1 MITVG
6 NILAWAGM
14 DMFFSMVFIYSNE
27 IIGGS
32 LRQKSNAILFFF
44 WAFGEIMIN
53 VINIFIENYK
63 MNYVVQLIPLGLLGF
78 TYFYVKESPF
88 VLFKLYEIKELLSV
102 LLFISKENQQ
112 EK

>member
-1 MITVG
+1 
-6 NILAWAGM
+6 
-14 DMFFSMVFIYSNE
+14 
-27 IIGGS
+27 
-32 LRQKSNAILFFF
+32 
-44 WAFGEIMIN
+44 
-53 VINIFIENYK
+53 